1 MNEFLD
7 RAKAITSDPMA
18 MCTES
23 YLEEMIVSV
32 QKMAQESGYEAGRES
47 VIANRE
53 TYQKV
58 KAEGVREGMERA
70 KAIALHTHRD
80 REYTRT
86 AYEAADEIQKEIDND
101 YPD

>member
-1 MNEFLD
+1 MEFEEW
-7 RAKAITSDPMA
+7 RAKNPPENYTSVA
-18 MCTES
+18 YVRE
-23 YLEEMIVSV
+23 
-32 QKMAQESGYEAGRES
+32 QAAFEAGRES

>member
-1 MNEFLD
+1 MDFDEWFY
-7 RAKAITSDPMA
+7 PMPIRP
-18 MCTES
+18 EDK
-23 YLEEMIVSV
+23 SV
-32 QKMAQESGYEAGRES
+32 CSMAFEAGRES